1 MQPGWAALLTNH
13 APERLTAEDVDMQMR
28 HFLPAMP
35 ARIGDGAI
43 PRPARAKARPD
54 QGADRSGGAVE
65 IELPGSA
72 RNVMGEHKHIPLTR
86 IHLEEDVGKLNHG
99 ATDSLVDY
107 NRAGTPL
114 MEIVSEPDIDSAEEA
129 FAYLT
134 SLRQI
139 LIYGGVSDADIGAA
153 LKEAL
158 AQGASNAVS
167 QLGRSDGFWQD
178 TRFRIPLPKALRKAD
193 PLLRGFGA
201 GPQLDELHLSMNRA
215 AEAAVPVAAEVFSG
229 AIRSLSLKDVRAILD
244 GPPDAATRYFQQST
258 SASLQA
264 KFQPIVAGITAQA
277 GLANFAGFK
286 AWLSVSTTSTIA
298 VLVASTL
305 AGLSTRNPDDLFAAA
320 FTLRGR
326 DLEVH
331 DIV

>member
-1 MQPGWAALLTNH
+1 MHLRSACLLPALL
-13 APERLTAEDVDMQMR
+13 AVLL
-28 HFLPAMP
+28 LP
-35 ARIGDGAI
+35 
-43 PRPARAKARPD
+43 PRPVEAGPLGEFAQKAYEATRRANA
-54 QGADRSGGAVE
+54 
-65 IELPGSA
+65 
-72 RNVMGEHKHIPLTR
+72 
-86 IHLEEDVGKLNHG
+86 
-99 ATDSLVDY
+99 
-107 NRAGTPL
+107 
-114 MEIVSEPDIDSAEEA
+114 
-129 FAYLT
+129 
-134 SLRQI
+134 
-139 LIYGGVSDADIGAA
+139 GVSDADIGAA

-264 KFQPIVAGITAQA
+264 KFKPIVAGITAQA
-277 GLANFAGFK
+277 GLAQQYQ
-286 AWLSVSTTSTIA
+286 A
-298 VLVASTL
+298 VLASAGPLATTLGAPDLDAWVTQKALNSLFLRVADEEK
-305 AGLSTRNPDDLFAAA
+305 AIRDNPAA
-320 FTLRGR
+320 RGTE
-326 DLEVH
+326 LLKKVFSKG
-331 DIV
+331 